1 MADVSRS
8 RAALAA
14 AVSLARTYG
23 LRVDDPAVLADGF
36 SLMVHLRPAPVV
48 ARVSTWVPKLRAPI
62 ADWLAREVAMTAH
75 LVGLGAPVVAPSREV
90 PAGPHEHD
98 GFAISFWTYLEPDP
112 GRTPTMADCAAMLPE
127 LHRAMASFPGELPLL
142 APAANEV
149 PRGLAALDAAD
160 DLLSP
165 AERALLIDTAERL
178 RPLWMREDGD
188 CVPLHGDVHPGNL
201 IATRGGLVW
210 IDFEETCRG
219 PVEWDL
225 ALLHW
230 SDPAAVARHF
240 APDPSRLRDCGDL
253 RALHL
258 ALCLIAFRDDLGD
271 GPEWDAGIRGFLGL
285 IRSSD

>member
-1 MADVSRS
+1 
-8 RAALAA
+8 
-14 AVSLARTYG
+14 
-23 LRVDDPAVLADGF
+23 
-36 SLMVHLRPAPVV
+36 
-48 ARVSTWVPKLRAPI
+48 
-62 ADWLAREVAMTAH
+62 
-75 LVGLGAPVVAPSREV
+75 
-90 PAGPHEHD
+90 
-98 GFAISFWTYLEPDP
+98 
-112 GRTPTMADCAAMLPE
+112 
-127 LHRAMASFPGELPLL
+127 
-142 APAANEV
+142 
-149 PRGLAALDAAD
+149 
-160 DLLSP
+160 
-165 AERALLIDTAERL
+165 
-178 RPLWMREDGD
+178 MREDGD

-285 IRSSD
+285 IRSTD